1 MKILFNGCSMV
12 EKTSTNFWT
21 DLCAAQLNS
30 EYINLGTTMASN
42 DHILR
47 TTIDWLCT
55 HTADIVCVGWTS
67 MDRAELPL
75 KNGDYIRMTPYAS
88 NSVQTGPAEDYHK
101 NYYTDHYN
109 QWVHFQKTLRSI
121 YIVNTI
127 CNQKNVLCLNLNSV
141 YHNNLHN
148 SNTLKQHSLWNI
160 RKNRPDNP
168 LALEEYCL
176 TESLAQH
183 ARTIKWILP
192 SKLSLVD
199 WCKQNNLPQ
208 DQWGHPIDNAN
219 QSIATYM
226 SKKINDFICE
236 WR

>member
-21 DLCAAQLNS
+21 TLCADYL
-30 EYINLGTTMASN
+30 EYDLVNLGTTMASN

-47 TTIDWLCT
+47 TTVDWLCT
-55 HTADIVCVGWTS
+55 HSVDVVCIGWTS

-88 NSVQTGPAEDYHK
+88 NSVQTGPAKDYHK

-127 CNQKNVLCLNLNSV
+127 CNQKNILCLNFNSV

-148 SNTLKQHSLWNI
+148 LESPKQQSLWNI
-160 RKNRPDNP
+160 RKNRLDNP
-168 LALEEYCL
+168 LALEEYRL

-183 ARTIKWILP
+183 ARTTKWILP
-192 SKLSLVD
+192 SETSLVD
-199 WCKQNNLPQ
+199 WCKQKNLPQ

-219 QSIATYM
+219 QPIANHM
-226 SKKINDFICE
+226 SKKINDFICK
-236 WR
+236 R